1 MSDQSSFMCPRCQI
15 GRCQPGQ
22 ITYTRMYNGMLL
34 TVPNMRVYTCDVCGY
49 AEFEPEEIQRLEFL
63 APETGFSADEAPRV
77 SKPTTAD
84 IMDIQ
89 DINSTRRS
97 ES

>member
-1 MSDQSSFMCPRCQI
+1 VSDQLTFMCPRCQI

-22 ITYTRMYNGMLL
+22 ITYVRMYNGRLL
-34 TVPNMRVYTCDVCGY
+34 SAPNVQVYTCDVCGY
-49 AEFEPEEIQRLEFL
+49 EEFEPEAMQQLQSL
-63 APETGFSADEAPRV
+63 APESVSLPDDVRYV
-77 SKPTTAD
+77 SKPPTTD

-97 ES
+97 KS